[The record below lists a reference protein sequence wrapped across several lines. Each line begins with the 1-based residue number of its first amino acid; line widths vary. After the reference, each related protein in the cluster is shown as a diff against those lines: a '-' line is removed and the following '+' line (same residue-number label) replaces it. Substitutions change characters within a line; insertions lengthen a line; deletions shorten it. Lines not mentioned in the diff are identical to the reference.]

1 MSDSAAPAVVED
13 ADRDVEVPSPETCT
27 AWARDVNDERLLLM
41 GLLIESHARLT
52 RVLGNELEASV
63 GVPLTWFIV
72 MVHLARSE
80 RGRLTMSQLGTEIS
94 VTSGGITR
102 LVDRMT
108 EAGLVERESCASDR
122 RAIYVAL
129 TPQGEATLERAMAEH
144 LAGIDRHLL
153 APLTEDDRASL
164 AIALRKLNDGQDP
177 VCPG

>member
-1 MSDSAAPAVVED
+1 MSDSAAPAVV
-13 ADRDVEVPSPETCT
+13 ADDDLDVAAPSPEACT

-80 RGRLTMSQLGTEIS
+80 QGRLTMSQLGTEIS

-129 TPQGEATLERAMAEH
+129 TPAGEGMLERAMAEH
-144 LAGIDRHLL
+144 LAGIDRHLV
-153 APLTEDDRASL
+153 APLNEEDRASL
-164 AIALRKLNDGQDP
+164 AVALRKLNGGQDP